1 MAELQRLLQSING
14 HNKPP
19 FLHPHLFNLKQEPG
33 APSTG
38 GPRMAGPFHEPPSN
52 MSNPDSESGYSSF
65 GGDTPS
71 SGKSHSPVTSG
82 STMSGGN
89 MLLMQQKDIKPDLAQ
104 LGLMTMANGHGPQ
117 QHHPSHGH
125 GPHASSGGG
134 AMGSFLQAINGM
146 NNEMSHHMNGM
157 HINGHSAP
165 GNVGGGLQN
174 GHPPGGGGG
183 MGPHS
188 NSGSTS
194 SGGAENSHGSYSG
207 HLPPVQDPFQ
217 MAPLSQDMVD
227 SLLTS
232 GSALSPPL
240 SQTPTSP
247 HGVPPHTPVMMSPT
261 STQMSPQMSSPT
273 PPIIPKQ
280 EPMAWNERP
289 QCMSQIPV
297 PMEDPM
303 IWVRQVCT

>member
-1 MAELQRLLQSING
+1 
-14 HNKPP
+14 
-19 FLHPHLFNLKQEPG
+19 
-33 APSTG
+33 
-38 GPRMAGPFHEPPSN
+38 
-52 MSNPDSESGYSSF
+52 
-65 GGDTPS
+65 
-71 SGKSHSPVTSG
+71 
-82 STMSGGN
+82 

-247 HGVPPHTPVMMSPT
+247 HGAPPHTPVMMSPT

-303 IWVRQVCT
+303 IWVRQVHT